1 MVLALLHNVE
11 FAGLV
16 FCPLFGPFFE
26 NRLADLFSGATLG
39 FSGHRNHAFLSRVN
53 RYHTHFYFFSQPCY
67 PAAQSPGGTHSAAF
81 ASYKKCKFLTV
92 TNFPRRFL

>member
-1 MVLALLHNVE
+1 MEV
-11 FAGLV
+11 AGFV

-26 NRLADLFSGATLG
+26 NRLADLFSGAALG

-53 RYHTHFYFFSQPCY
+53 RYHTHFYFFSQPCH
-67 PAAQSPGGTHSAAF
+67 PAAQSHGGPRIATF

-92 TNFPRRFL
+92 TNYRWRFL